1 MVSDADR
8 DTVSERLLNVPRVML
23 RWASPP
29 AGRTGQTGQTGAA
42 GCLNPLTA
50 LRMIVVLAGVALMPL
65 WLLPLL
71 LVRMV
76 TVGRT
81 SIRYSSVLDL
91 ASGPAARWGYDALDP
106 PADAASVQ
114 DGLRAIA
121 AHDPGLAPAALMNW
135 AAAATSL
142 ICQSL
147 TSADAAPARTFMSN
161 GLFRAHLALLE
172 LRDQAGVQC
181 QAAWQATRADIV
193 EAAATPLLDEVR
205 VRVSCAGWCWERHA
219 DTGLT
224 LRGGQDQRTWV
235 EDLTFGRSASATTP
249 PAGGLPARHCPSCG
263 ALLDLDPDGTCR
275 YCRGVVTA
283 GRHDWVLIAWRRE
296 PW

>member
-1 MVSDADR
+1 MVSDADQ
-8 DTVSERLLNVPRVML
+8 DTVTERLLNAPRVL
-23 RWASPP
+23 SRWTSPVT
-29 AGRTGQTGQTGAA
+29 GRRGQPSAA
-42 GCLNPLTA
+42 GCVNPLNW
-50 LRMIVVLAGVALMPL
+50 LRMAVLLAAVVLMPV

-71 LVRMV
+71 LVRMA
-76 TVGRT
+76 TIGRT

-91 ASGPAARWGYDALDP
+91 ASGPAARWGYGALDP
-106 PADAASVQ
+106 PADAAGVQ
-114 DGLRAIA
+114 AGLRAIA
-121 AHDPGLAPAALMNW
+121 AHDPGFTPAALLNW

-147 TSADAAPARTFMSN
+147 TSADAAPARTFMAN

-172 LRDQAGVQC
+172 MRDQAGVQC
-181 QAAWQATRADIV
+181 QAAWQATQADIV

-205 VRVSCAGWCWERHA
+205 VRVRCAGWCWERHV

-224 LRGGQDQRTWV
+224 LRGSKDARTWA

-249 PAGGLPARHCPSCG
+249 AAGGLPARHCPSCG
-263 ALLDLDPDGTCR
+263 APLDLDSDGTCR